1 MKKWSEVAG
10 SPAYQSLSPEDRDAA
25 RRQYF
30 DSVVAPRVP
39 EQERDAAWSA
49 FESDTST
56 TGVKVEPQSR
66 SAFGVANDLVIEAG
80 NAVLGFGKSIGD
92 FISPGNRVSKAL
104 GGVIEDGLSKQSDVA
119 KAAKAKLNSGI
130 EQADGFVEEAAAM
143 GRYALENP
151 GLAAAQAA
159 GSFAVPGAFVKGGM
173 GVARGLGLGASGVAI
188 GGTAGGVVAGAAGA
202 GGDAGGNAYELVMN
216 SPDEVLMRSDAWV
229 ELAKTGLPRDQI
241 KKELATAAARD
252 ASILPAL
259 VGGAAGAFGAEKLLA
274 GGKGFGGNMLVR
286 GLKAGASEAAQEG
299 VEEGVTGY
307 SGRAAAAELNP
318 NIDPQKG
325 LGADVAGGAILG
337 FVPGAALGAAR
348 RERVLGGQDGAVDA
362 STVLDQEPAPE
373 KPLALPAPR
382 VVVNSQG
389 QAIREGSG
397 QVFDEP
403 AARAVGRADIQEA
416 VQQELAALG
425 LDPVQRATPTPIA
438 VGPDGEAVTDE
449 QALAARQAQRD
460 AGTID
465 PPANVVGRAEVKIDP
480 LTGLPFEDA
489 QRATPTPITVDQ
501 DGQAKTDEQRAVR
514 PPESNVEPQ
523 AKAVGREP
531 VREAVREE
539 LKSLGID
546 PTNRATPTPIRVDQE
561 GTART
566 DGDDRSVA
574 EATQSALQREA
585 AALYPKSKVQQNEW
599 VQAETERQLGMDQ
612 RMRDLAEASNAKK
625 RARGALPPTK
635 RTLPQRDLE
644 ATNELGVVR
653 RRASDGAVSYFFAT
667 QPENALVVKPEEGMD
682 ARKIVSIARD
692 GQGALLR
699 AALADGPIDAGR
711 NTVSRQALK
720 EIPGVATDRY
730 GVHRLIGPN
739 ADKAKLEGE
748 LNRLATDTAYNLA
761 EKKLGDLP
769 PDEMEVAASAIINDP
784 RAAAAALRSNDI
796 PTVMERLRRIAG
808 AEDQQEV
815 DSTNEPA
822 DQPEEQ
828 PASAGPA
835 IRRSGSGQPRAF
847 GGGQP
852 DGRSG
857 GRDPGA
863 ASQSGQR
870 ADAAVDRPSYGTPTP
885 NSVEV
890 DAVHYST
897 AERSVLSSAMYGTG
911 AKGAESS
918 RVEGSDPRLKQRI
931 YFYVDKGAGIQNED
945 GVGGRP
951 HIVTL
956 RNVYDADTD
965 PMRLFR
971 DNRGQSARE
980 SAVIDAGFDGYVTRN
995 HNASGAVVLLG
1006 KHSVAVK
1013 PTEASKPNPG
1023 GRVLAPAKRENNPL
1037 DELTTS
1043 TSVPMGALTG
1053 PRWRAVL
1060 AAVMPSIVD
1069 TYNSSPVWG
1078 VDERMYRD
1086 ELARELK
1093 KSGAENGQEARA
1105 EVRPQPAGNGGGREG
1120 GGRNAPGSV
1129 ATPEQG
1135 AGQAGSQK
1143 EGLTPLPGAPA
1154 VQGFTGPDPR
1164 LVKVAETYAT
1174 SIGIVLKRQPEYV
1187 KVDEDRATRIAD
1199 AYTAMEHAPD
1209 DPAVKE
1215 AYENMIAQAVAQYEA
1230 LVGAGYKFWFIDLGR
1245 EDNAE
1250 YVSTPWNAMRDIRAN
1265 QTMGV
1270 FPTDNGFGSGDG
1282 GEFSGNPLLAETPFE
1297 WPVGGPDGP
1306 MQRVLAN
1313 DIFRAVHDAFGHG
1326 LEGAGFRAQG
1336 EENAWQAH
1344 ARLFTGSALGALTSE
1359 TRGQNSWL
1367 NYGPHGEF
1375 NRTAK
1380 TEDTIF
1386 ADQKTGLMPEWTWQ
1400 EGFSGEPSVSRRGRR
1415 QMQEPD
1421 DLFGEEV
1428 GERGSM
1434 VMNWIIQAPT
1444 DARKALGLPS
1454 FREARSIT
1462 KRAFAE
1468 AVDKYRRN
1476 KVRLDDR
1483 SNKALDRL
1491 STALADE
1498 VQWYAGY
1505 AKDSGID
1512 WYGAK
1517 FQRAVDELAK
1527 TEPSLKERENRGL
1540 FTALLA
1546 VTSDGT
1552 EVQENLNN
1560 AMAMYQAFRQGR
1572 KLGDSTPGKGK
1583 YESSYQKNADLLD
1596 DMIGSLGLEGSVEF
1610 LLEEVYAA
1618 EAKAEIAGMGE
1629 KSNINDYPDD
1639 ALVPRAAVY
1648 LGPKLGAFY
1657 ANLMGNTG
1665 YLTMDR
1671 WWNRTINRYRGH
1683 MAPTPTDSSLERL
1696 REMIGSELDDEK
1708 LLDVAQQ
1715 IAAERQIKYKE
1726 ARERGEL
1733 YPGSEIEKLATT
1745 IDNNA
1750 RKELNDSPLNKS
1762 DRAMQ
1767 IAVVKQA
1774 QTKLRERGIVAN
1786 VADIQATIWYYEKEL
1801 FEAIGVKGRGRISYE
1816 EAARNWNDR
1825 NERRPAQGNGRDAA
1839 GQGARDD
1846 AQGRGTVQG
1855 AQGSLFGELEALR
1868 SRERQLSGSQGAPQ
1882 VSRRGPGLAAEMAAL
1897 GVSAGRS
1904 PEALVDRLIAAAA
1917 KDAGRPVTARVLK
1930 PEQGSRA
1937 AALVRDVKDRL
1948 DVDLVLFDSN
1958 DDAMPLGAS
1967 VREIPDAIF
1976 VQGKAARPEFI
1987 VGHELLH
1994 ELRKAYPDLYQG
2006 LVSSLREHA
2015 QSTQANA
2022 AEIAQDYRDGGF
2034 RGEVGQ
2040 DLIEEENM
2048 ADVAGQ
2054 AFADPAF
2061 WQSLEGS
2068 MEPSRLKQLFRWLA
2082 RWLDRLTSGPKVKRD
2097 IGSASGLEA
2106 VARDMREDI
2115 AQAYAEMG
2123 RRNGAVRSV
2132 AADAGLAVKRTGRED
2147 GMRKTM
2153 KSIKDGMETSFQYG
2167 QMLARQHE
2175 WAYEV
2180 GDTLLSTQTGKAYKL
2195 TARTF
2200 QKVGPIKDNNWQPV
2214 YRYEADGGDEQG
2226 TFQERNLLE
2235 SRTMKSLTR
2244 PFTKRSGGE
2253 RRKDIT
2259 DTDAFKRWFSG
2270 SKVVDAD
2277 GRPLVVYHGTR
2288 PGNDIQEFAVPNA
2301 RDGIYFTPST
2311 SYAGSF
2317 TSELFGSTGA
2327 AGAIYPS
2334 YLSVQNP
2341 YIVRSDD
2348 IESDEAQD
2356 FLYRGLDRRELER
2369 SGYDGAMLYLE
2380 GELDQIIVFRPE
2392 QIKSAIGNDGSF
2404 DPKSPDI
2411 RRTGRVRPVANWDQP
2426 ERSAAARMADSA
2438 VLGAS
2443 AVAAPVTAT
2452 VQAVNNMVD
2461 KVGESIARATGVAK
2475 VGAKTMDMVRKAVD
2489 AKSSWTWVERVKQG
2503 LVSDFGL
2510 PEEYLSE
2517 KVQKQARENK
2527 QLRAA
2532 KHIIDRM
2539 SSMGPDQL
2547 AVAYQWLQEK
2557 PDTRREAELLAKLSP
2572 EQRATMQQ
2580 AKQDIDRLSQ
2590 EAVALGLITQETYDR
2605 NAFAYVHRSYKKY
2618 EAELTDSQLLVRQR
2632 AQRLKGDQFKGRG
2645 MEMGVNL
2652 DRIRGELPDE
2662 LMGLKVEMFE
2672 KRDAD
2677 GRLIR
2682 REYTRAGDALPLQ
2695 GYTSAG
2701 VWEVRGTDRK
2711 GQIKLW
2717 RDFTL
2722 AERQRMGEIED
2733 ARYGFARTML
2743 QGVRDVETARFLD
2756 WVGDE
2761 YSRDT
2766 DDGLEVAEINQ
2777 FKQALGSQTFTR
2789 DEWVKV
2795 PETKIKG
2802 TQVNRYGSLAGKY
2815 VPGVMWN
2822 DIMAIGDFQ
2831 NTTWDKMLQ
2840 AWKIS
2845 KTALSP
2851 AVHVNNVMSNF
2862 IMADLA
2868 DIGVNDIRQALNILV
2883 QSKRGEPGA
2892 RDLIERYQDSGA
2904 EQGSFAANEMKS
2916 EVIEPLLAQIRD
2928 SEPEAVQKASLMQ
2941 VISLA
2946 AHGQIGEAAVAATK
2960 TLPAR
2965 AVTSAASSM
2974 IAAYQSEDAVFRLAK
2989 FIKEVNN
2996 GASDVDAGSAAR
3008 EAFLDYNVNAP
3019 WIRTMRRTA
3028 LPFISFTYRAAP
3040 LLVKNMATKP
3050 WKFAKYFGL
3059 GYGLSM
3065 LAYGMLGGEGDEEKE
3080 KKLLP
3085 EEMQGTSILGIPKMI
3100 RMPWNDKDGDPVWL
3114 DVRRWLPGAD
3124 IADLT
3129 NQQSAVPLPPWL
3141 SAGGT
3146 LALAIDLFSNTDRFG
3161 EEIVSPTDSA
3171 GQAAEKV
3178 ADHIFKW
3185 AAPNLPLPGPGS
3197 ALRVVGAPVDQGS
3210 LDPYAWMALER
3221 TATGAKSIT
3230 GKTEAMSTTVPN
3242 VLGVKLD
3249 SRRVSEEVISASF
3262 EFQKE
3267 QRELKTEINRI
3278 AGQGARGRISQE
3290 EMQRRL
3296 KAEIEKLTELSQKFG
3311 ERMK

>member
-1 MKKWSEVAG
+1 
-10 SPAYQSLSPEDRDAA
+10 
-25 RRQYF
+25 
-30 DSVVAPRVP
+30 
-39 EQERDAAWSA
+39 
-49 FESDTST
+49 
-56 TGVKVEPQSR
+56 
-66 SAFGVANDLVIEAG
+66 
-80 NAVLGFGKSIGD
+80 
-92 FISPGNRVSKAL
+92 
-104 GGVIEDGLSKQSDVA
+104 
-119 KAAKAKLNSGI
+119 
-130 EQADGFVEEAAAM
+130 
-143 GRYALENP
+143 
-151 GLAAAQAA
+151 
-159 GSFAVPGAFVKGGM
+159 
-173 GVARGLGLGASGVAI
+173 
-188 GGTAGGVVAGAAGA
+188 
-202 GGDAGGNAYELVMN
+202 
-216 SPDEVLMRSDAWV
+216 
-229 ELAKTGLPRDQI
+229 
-241 KKELATAAARD
+241 
-252 ASILPAL
+252 
-259 VGGAAGAFGAEKLLA
+259 
-274 GGKGFGGNMLVR
+274 
-286 GLKAGASEAAQEG
+286 
-299 VEEGVTGY
+299 
-307 SGRAAAAELNP
+307 
-318 NIDPQKG
+318 
-325 LGADVAGGAILG
+325 
-337 FVPGAALGAAR
+337 
-348 RERVLGGQDGAVDA
+348 
-362 STVLDQEPAPE
+362 
-373 KPLALPAPR
+373 
-382 VVVNSQG
+382 
-389 QAIREGSG
+389 
-397 QVFDEP
+397 
-403 AARAVGRADIQEA
+403 
-416 VQQELAALG
+416 
-425 LDPVQRATPTPIA
+425 
-438 VGPDGEAVTDE
+438 
-449 QALAARQAQRD
+449 
-460 AGTID
+460 
-465 PPANVVGRAEVKIDP
+465 
-480 LTGLPFEDA
+480 
-489 QRATPTPITVDQ
+489 
-501 DGQAKTDEQRAVR
+501 
-514 PPESNVEPQ
+514 
-523 AKAVGREP
+523 
-531 VREAVREE
+531 
-539 LKSLGID
+539 
-546 PTNRATPTPIRVDQE
+546 
-561 GTART
+561 
-566 DGDDRSVA
+566 
-574 EATQSALQREA
+574 
-585 AALYPKSKVQQNEW
+585 
-599 VQAETERQLGMDQ
+599 
-612 RMRDLAEASNAKK
+612 
-625 RARGALPPTK
+625 
-635 RTLPQRDLE
+635 
-644 ATNELGVVR
+644 
-653 RRASDGAVSYFFAT
+653 
-667 QPENALVVKPEEGMD
+667 
-682 ARKIVSIARD
+682 
-692 GQGALLR
+692 
-699 AALADGPIDAGR
+699 
-711 NTVSRQALK
+711 
-720 EIPGVATDRY
+720 
-730 GVHRLIGPN
+730 
-739 ADKAKLEGE
+739 
-748 LNRLATDTAYNLA
+748 
-761 EKKLGDLP
+761 
-769 PDEMEVAASAIINDP
+769 
-784 RAAAAALRSNDI
+784 
-796 PTVMERLRRIAG
+796 
-808 AEDQQEV
+808 
-815 DSTNEPA
+815 
-822 DQPEEQ
+822 
-828 PASAGPA
+828 
-835 IRRSGSGQPRAF
+835 
-847 GGGQP
+847 
-852 DGRSG
+852 
-857 GRDPGA
+857 
-863 ASQSGQR
+863 
-870 ADAAVDRPSYGTPTP
+870 
-885 NSVEV
+885 
-890 DAVHYST
+890 
-897 AERSVLSSAMYGTG
+897 MYGTG
-911 AKGAESS
+911 AKGAESA
-918 RVEGSDPRLKQRI
+918 RIEGNDPRLKQRI

-956 RNVYDADTD
+956 RNVYDADAD

-1023 GRVLAPAKRENNPL
+1023 GRVLPPAKRENNLL

-1043 TSVPMGALTG
+1043 TTVPMGGLSG

-1060 AAVMPSIVD
+1060 AAVMPGLVD
-1069 TYNSSPVWG
+1069 AYSASPAWAMNQP
-1078 VDERMYRD
+1078 MYRD

-1093 KSGAENGQEARA
+1093 KTPPKKADSDMATLEDFTVEGLPRVLSKKNWAILTAEDPGAQKASKEQNDAQMKRLRADLDEMGAQYMEVVGKYGDEQNSLIVTGITEEQAGELGDKYGQESVLTRSGL
-1105 EVRPQPAGNGGGREG
+1105 VYMDGRPRTPAVGVTIFDKAPSDFYTQVPSNGAYFSMELDWD
-1120 GGRNAPGSV
+1120 
-1129 ATPEQG
+1129 
-1135 AGQAGSQK
+1135 AGQ
-1143 EGLTPLPGAPA
+1143 
-1154 VQGFTGPDPR
+1154 D
-1164 LVKVAETYAT
+1164 
-1174 SIGIVLKRQPEYV
+1174 
-1187 KVDEDRATRIAD
+1187 
-1199 AYTAMEHAPD
+1199 
-1209 DPAVKE
+1209 
-1215 AYENMIAQAVAQYEA
+1215 
-1230 LVGAGYKFWFIDLGR
+1230 
-1245 EDNAE
+1245 
-1250 YVSTPWNAMRDIRAN
+1250 
-1265 QTMGV
+1265 
-1270 FPTDNGFGSGDG
+1270 GDG
-1282 GEFSGNPLLAETPFE
+1282 AAASDGQ
-1297 WPVGGPDGP
+1297 GP
-1306 MQRVLAN
+1306 A
-1313 DIFRAVHDAFGHG
+1313 I
-1326 LEGAGFRAQG
+1326 
-1336 EENAWQAH
+1336 
-1344 ARLFTGSALGALTSE
+1344 
-1359 TRGQNSWL
+1359 
-1367 NYGPHGEF
+1367 
-1375 NRTAK
+1375 
-1380 TEDTIF
+1380 
-1386 ADQKTGLMPEWTWQ
+1386 
-1400 EGFSGEPSVSRRGRR
+1400 SRRGRR

-1421 DLFGEEV
+1421 DLFGQEV

-1483 SNKALDRL
+1483 SKKAADRL

-1498 VQWYAGY
+1498 VQWYASY

-1552 EVQENLNN
+1552 EVQENLNH
-1560 AMAMYQAFRQGR
+1560 AMSMYQAFRQGR
-1572 KLGDSTPGKGK
+1572 KLGESTPGKGK

-1596 DMIGSLGLEGSVEF
+1596 DMIDSLGLEGSVEF

-1726 ARERGEL
+1726 ARERGEF

-1897 GVSAGRS
+1897 GVGNGRS
-1904 PEALVDRLIAAAA
+1904 PEALVDRLIAAATR
-1917 KDAGRPVTARVLK
+1917 DAGRPVTARVLK

-1937 AALVRDVKDRL
+1937 AAMVREVKDRL

-1958 DDAMPLGAS
+1958 DDAMPMGAS

-2022 AEIAQDYRDGGF
+2022 AEITQDYRDGGF
-2034 RGEVGQ
+2034 RGEVGK

-2054 AFADPAF
+2054 AFSDPAF

-2147 GMRKTM
+2147 GMRKTL
-2153 KSIKDGMETSFQYG
+2153 KSIKDGVETSFQYG

-2214 YRYEADGGDEQG
+2214 YRYEADGGEEQG

-2235 SRTMKSLTR
+2235 SKTMKSLTR

-2259 DTDAFKRWFSG
+2259 DTDAFKRWFAG

-2277 GRPLVVYHGTR
+2277 GRPLVVYRGEYGEDNGRMQTKL
-2288 PGNDIQEFAVPNA
+2288 
-2301 RDGIYFTPST
+2301 
-2311 SYAGSF
+2311 GSF
-2317 TSELFGSTGA
+2317 TFSSSEAASAYAAEPNDGSDPIA
-2327 AGAIYPS
+2327 PRVIPS
-2334 YLSVQNP
+2334 YLSIRNP
-2341 YIVRSDD
+2341 IFTDPDDPYVFLSDLIGKLGRDTALKFARKHEDRLGEGAFEDDRTLSSLENVIENQPEKLGSLYIMAFPLLDD
-2348 IESDEAQD
+2348 PEFVKVAKAA
-2356 FLYRGLDRRELER
+2356 
-2369 SGYDGAMLYLE
+2369 GYDGAIHGGFGDFDDTEYR
-2380 GELDQIIVFRPE
+2380 VFDE
-2392 QIKSAIGNDGSF
+2392 TQIKSAIGNDGSF
-2404 DPKSPDI
+2404 DPKNPDI

-2452 VQAVNNMVD
+2452 AQAINAMVD
-2461 KVGESIARATGVAK
+2461 KVGESIARATGVTK
-2475 VGAKTMDMVRKAVD
+2475 VGNKTMDLVRKAVD

-2510 PEEYLSE
+2510 PEEYLAG

-2557 PDTRREAELLAKLSP
+2557 PDTRREAELLAKLTP

-2580 AKQDIDRLSQ
+2580 AKQDIDRLSR
-2590 EAVALGLITQETYDR
+2590 EAVALGLISQETYDR

-2618 EAELTDSQLLVRQR
+2618 EAELTESQLLVRQR

-2645 MEMGVNL
+2645 MEMAVNL
-2652 DRIRGELPDE
+2652 DRIRGNLPDE

-2682 REYTRAGDALPLQ
+2682 REYARAGDALPLQ

-2756 WVGDE
+2756 WVGTE

-2766 DDGLEVAEINQ
+2766 DEGLEVAEINQ

-2802 TQVNRYGSLAGKY
+2802 TQVNRYGTLAGKY

-2822 DIMAIGDFQ
+2822 DLMAIGEFQ
-2831 NTTWDKMLQ
+2831 NTAWDKMLT

-2868 DIGVNDIRQALNILV
+2868 DLGLNDIRQALNVLV

-2960 TLPAR
+2960 TLPGR
-2965 AVTSAASSM
+2965 AVTSAAGGM

-2989 FIKEVNN
+2989 FIQEVNA
-2996 GASDVDAGSAAR
+2996 GASDVEAGRAAR

-3085 EEMQGTSILGIPKMI
+3085 EEMQGNSILGIPKLI

-3129 NQQSAVPLPPWL
+3129 NEQSAVPLPPWL

-3146 LALAIDLFSNTDRFG
+3146 LALAIDLFSNTNRFG
-3161 EEIVSPTDSA
+3161 DEIVSATDSA

-3185 AAPNLPLPGPGS
+3185 AAPNLPLPGPGA
-3197 ALRVVGAPVDQGS
+3197 ALRVVGAPVNQGS
-3210 LDPYAWMALER
+3210 LDPYAWNSLER
-3221 TATGAKSIT
+3221 TAKGAKSIT
-3230 GKTEAMSTTVPN
+3230 GKTEAMSTTLPN

-3249 SRRVSEEVISASF
+3249 SRRLSEEVISASF

-3267 QRELKTEINRI
+3267 QRELKSEINRI